1 MTLISEP
8 LQPGICNLVHR
19 KIRKIRKMINS
30 IWNFVYMPKIA
41 NVGAM
46 RNVDGAS
53 DKFDVIK
60 IYTSESYA
68 QE

>member
-1 MTLISEP
+1 MEL
-8 LQPGICNLVHR
+8 C
-19 KIRKIRKMINS
+19 
-30 IWNFVYMPKIA
+30 FMPKFA

-60 IYTSESYA
+60 ICTSESYA